1 MTDHVASHQTK
12 DKRRFSLPQVNP
24 VYFVLAAL
32 IVAIIVN
39 NPAFVEPTGYMNFL
53 KRAAPLAILAAG
65 QLYVIVSGG
74 FDLSAGSVITLVVVG
89 SSMLLDGDPV
99 TTAWVIAAMFGIGIV
114 VGVINGLV
122 VCFLRVPSL
131 IATLGMMITLNGIAF
146 MWSGGSP
153 RGYLAE
159 SFRMFGRY
167 NFTGIPVIRILPMA
181 IVVLIIVGFILYWL
195 MHRTNLGRM
204 IHAIGDNP
212 RAAQLAGVPVNRVRI
227 TAFVVSAVSAVVTG
241 ILLGGFAGVST
252 DVGKGY
258 ELQAITAAVL
268 GGAQLLGGRGSVPA
282 AIAGALT
289 LTAIFTL
296 LNFLGLPQPV
306 RQVVQG
312 LILIAAVALAM
323 YRRKHTGR

>member
-1 MTDHVASHQTK
+1 MTDNTLPHAERK
-12 DKRRFSLPQVNP
+12 KRQLPQINP

-32 IVAIIVN
+32 IVAIILQ
-39 NPAFVEPTGYMNFL
+39 NPAFVEPQGYMNFV

-74 FDLSAGSVITLVVVG
+74 FDLSVGSVITLVVVG
-89 SSMLLDGDPV
+89 SSMLLNNDPNA
-99 TTAWVIAAMFGIGIV
+99 TWWVIAVMFGIGAG
-114 VGVINGLV
+114 VGLINGMV
-122 VCFLRVPSL
+122 VCYLKVPSL
-131 IATLGMMITLNGIAF
+131 IATLGMMITLNGVAF

-153 RGYLAE
+153 RGYLTD
-159 SFRMFGRY
+159 SFRFFGRF
-167 NFTGIPVIRILPMA
+167 NFTDLPIIKIFPVA
-181 IVVLIIVGFILYWL
+181 IIVLLVLGFALYWL

-212 RAAQLAGVPVNRVRI
+212 RAANLAGVPVNRVRI
-227 TAFVVSAVSAVVTG
+227 IAFIVSSLSAVATG
-241 ILLGGFAGVST
+241 IMLGGFAGVST
-252 DVGKGY
+252 DVGTGY

-282 AIAGALT
+282 TIAGALT

-312 LILIAAVALAM
+312 LILIAAVAIAM